1 MKVISLDENKIRKIV
16 SETLKRALKRKLSES
31 NFYNPEEDYNIDD
44 FISDYND
51 AILSKYSDDGLHE
64 VFTSLESE
72 WYQHI
77 EDKEH
82 FGETADDAYFSSF
95 KNFKDFCQTWINGV
109 VFEQ

>member
-1 MKVISLDENKIRKIV
+1 MKVISLNENKIRKIV
-16 SETLKRALKRKLSES
+16 SEALKRALKKRLRES
-31 NFYNPEEDYNIDD
+31 NFYNTEEDYSIED

-51 AILSKYSDDGLHE
+51 AILSKYSDEGLHE
-64 VFTSLESE
+64 VFASLESE

-82 FGETADDAYFSSF
+82 FGETADDEYFSSF
-95 KNFKDFCQTWINGV
+95 KNFKDFCQDWINGV

>member
-1 MKVISLDENKIRKIV
+1 MKVISLNENKIRKIV
-16 SETLKRALKRKLSES
+16 SEALKRALKKQLRES
-31 NFYNPEEDYNIDD
+31 NFYNTEEDYSIED

-51 AILSKYSDDGLHE
+51 AILSKYSDDGLQE

-77 EDKEH
+77 DDKEH
-82 FGETADDAYFSSF
+82 FGETADDEYFSSF